1 MNNSFTDFFETLLPR
16 EFSIYV
22 MPGSIALAVI
32 DFYVIDPQYSLL
44 CNFLKE
50 VATFQT
56 NDYIFG
62 TLLWIAIAYVLGLV
76 IGAIASAFRFL
87 WKKLPNQ
94 KENTNK
100 IDEGKNAMYIALSE
114 QMMYRREIE
123 RYGVIAR
130 SMQNIAIAFGIWAF
144 LELLN
149 ENSRFWLIFI
159 LIVVIALM
167 LCGAKGY
174 QELQRFR
181 IKTLYLAMNQKKEPK
196 WWRIIIRD
204 RKNYF

>member
-32 DFYVIDPQYSLL
+32 DFYITDFKYSLL
-44 CNFLKE
+44 SNFLKE

-62 TLLWIAIAYVLGLV
+62 TLLWIAITYVVGLI

-87 WKKLPNQ
+87 WKQLR
-94 KENTNK
+94 NK
-100 IDEGKNAMYIALSE
+100 RVTISKMRKGKKAMCIALGN

-130 SMQNIAIAFGIWAF
+130 SIENIAIAFGIWAF
-144 LELLN
+144 LELLDK
-149 ENSRFWLIFI
+149 NSRFWLIFI
-159 LIVVIALM
+159 LIVVVALM

-174 QELQRFR
+174 KELQRFR
-181 IKTLYLAMNQKKEPK
+181 VKTLYLAMNKKRTK
-196 WWRIIIRD
+196 MVANNYQRA
-204 RKNYF
+204 KNYF